1 MKQKGREYANWTSEL
16 KTDENI
22 EKTLPVNGENKKWY
36 DYIPLARIKDLLPVL
51 RYVHGLKSKV
61 QFDGFAITSENNKTI
76 FERNKHFFHS
86 VGQVDRVA
94 WYIGSKM
101 LDLIYLKHNGLKK
114 TKLTE
119 WLESQEDIYRTLDQM
134 KIVKETLNGLIEKW
148 QEGYVTDEE
157 LDQHAE
163 AFLKVFTVKDDRI
176 KMGKMLD
183 QMMSEKEILRTK
195 NRLRQ
200 REYRNFE
207 AKAKG
212 IEGVKN

>member
-1 MKQKGREYANWTSEL
+1 MKQKGREHANWTSEL
-16 KTDENI
+16 KSDDNI
-22 EKTLPVNGENKKWY
+22 EKELPSSKDDKKWY
-36 DYIPLARIKDLLPVL
+36 DFIPLAKIKDLLPVL
-51 RYVHGLKSKV
+51 RYVHGYKSKV

-76 FERNKHFFHS
+76 FERNKHFYHS
-86 VGQVDRVA
+86 QGQVDRVA

-101 LDLIYLKHNGLKK
+101 MELIYLKHNGLKK

-119 WLESQEDIYRTLDQM
+119 WLESQEESYRVLDQM

-148 QEGYVTDEE
+148 QEGFVTDEE
-157 LDQHAE
+157 LDAHAE
-163 AFLKVFTVKDDRI
+163 TFLKVFTVKEDRI

-183 QMMSEKEILRTK
+183 QMMSEREIKRTK
-195 NRLRQ
+195 DRLRQ

-212 IEGVKN
+212 IEGVK